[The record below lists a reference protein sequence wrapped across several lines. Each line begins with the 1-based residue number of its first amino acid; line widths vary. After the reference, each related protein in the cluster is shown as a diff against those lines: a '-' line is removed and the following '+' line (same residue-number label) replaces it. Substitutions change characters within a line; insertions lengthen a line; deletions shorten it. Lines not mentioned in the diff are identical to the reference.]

1 MKILKYE
8 LINPPS
14 LLASLQQTR
23 LMGHGQHSIYCNA
36 TLSLQEA
43 IDPNIL
49 VPAQR
54 YVLESD
60 FHRIESLYTSFL
72 QEDMDI
78 FSLTGG
84 LWFWQ
89 AESDTEPAEGPIP
102 LTPPIVEE
110 SLESDGK
117 KIWLISDGMHRVYTA
132 RKLGKRINIILVQ
145 NVPAVYP
152 YYAYPLTQGWEKVME
167 LATLPDDF
175 QKKVYREEN
184 YKALF
189 RNYNEVLPGIQK
201 QRKRT
206 NPLRSD

>member
-8 LINPPS
+8 LIDQQT

-23 LMGHGQHSIYCNA
+23 LMGHGQYSIYRNA

-43 IDPNIL
+43 VDPNIL

-60 FHRIESLYTSFL
+60 FRRIESLYKSFL
-72 QEDMDI
+72 RADIDI

-89 AESDTEPAEGPIP
+89 EESDAGEAEGPIP

-110 SLESDGK
+110 SFESGGK

-145 NVPAVYP
+145 NVPEIYP
-152 YYAYPLTQGWEKVME
+152 YYAYPLTQGWEEVME
-167 LATLPDDF
+167 LTTLPDDF
-175 QKKVYREEN
+175 QKKTYREEN

-206 NPLRSD
+206 NPLLSD